1 MVVEQQ
7 LQQQEIR
14 SSCSGRTVAA
24 ITVAVSKIAFAVTV
38 VTAAERSEQVKA
50 QQQTAGLQ
58 WWIDD
63 AVLSVILLRACL
75 TMHTSARKEAEGDNE
90 KEQEHDAK
98 GLDRWFDCCWCW
110 SSQNDGL
117 LDWWY

>member
-1 MVVEQQ
+1 MVIEQQ

-58 WWIDD
+58 P
-63 AVLSVILLRACL
+63 VV
-75 TMHTSARKEAEGDNE
+75 
-90 KEQEHDAK
+90 
-98 GLDRWFDCCWCW
+98 DR
-110 SSQNDGL
+110 
-117 LDWWY
+117 

>member
-14 SSCSGRTVAA
+14 SSCSGRTVTA
-24 ITVAVSKIAFAVTV
+24 ITAAVSKIAFAVTA

-50 QQQTAGLQ
+50 QQQTAGLLQ

-63 AVLSVILLRACL
+63 AFPSAGRTVGDTPESMFDNAYECKKGSRRRQRKRAI
-75 TMHTSARKEAEGDNE
+75 T
-90 KEQEHDAK
+90 
-98 GLDRWFDCCWCW
+98 
-110 SSQNDGL
+110 
-117 LDWWY
+117 